1 MRIEVKQSE
10 STDRIKLDNLMQ
22 FYIYD
27 FSEFLPID
35 MDEKASFKEEILDPY
50 FADPDKVPFLVLV
63 DGLPAGFA
71 LVSAEI
77 VSLQNQGG
85 RCIRE
90 FFIVKRYRR
99 KSVGKTVATTIFS
112 MYPGKWEV
120 RVVRTN
126 LPAKVFWERVISEY
140 SEDRYNC
147 EERNDE
153 TWRGSIFSFQ
163 SRATSP

>member
-1 MRIEVKQSE
+1 MRIEVKQAE

-35 MDEKASFKEEILDPY
+35 MDEKASFKEGILDGY

-63 DGLPAGFA
+63 DGRIAGFA
-71 LVSAEI
+71 LVGAEI
-77 VSLQNQGG
+77 VLERNQGG
-85 RCIRE
+85 RCIKE

-99 KSVGKTVATTIFS
+99 QGVGNKAATVIFS

-153 TWRGSIFSFQ
+153 MWRGSIFSFQ
-163 SRATSP
+163 ARATSP

>member
-1 MRIEVKQSE
+1 MRIDVKRAE
-10 STDRIKLDNLMQ
+10 STDSVKLDNLMQ

-35 MDEKASFKEEILDPY
+35 LDEKASFKEEILDD
-50 FADPDKVPFLVLV
+50 FFDDPDKAAFLVMV

-77 VSLQNQGG
+77 VLQQNRGG
-85 RCIRE
+85 RGIKE
-90 FFIVKRYRR
+90 FFIVKRHRR
-99 KSVGKTVATTIFS
+99 HGVGKTVATAIFS

-126 LPAKVFWERVISEY
+126 LPAKVFWEKVISEY
-140 SEDRYNC
+140 SEGRYDY
-147 EERNDE
+147 EERYDE
-153 TWRGSIFSFQ
+153 IWRGSIFSFHA
-163 SRATSP
+163 RATAT

>member
-1 MRIEVKQSE
+1 MRIEVKRAE

-35 MDEKASFKEEILDPY
+35 LDEKASFKEEILDSF
-50 FADPDKVPFLVLV
+50 FADPDKDAFLVLV

-71 LVSAEI
+71 FVSAEI
-77 VSLQNQGG
+77 VLQQNQGG
-85 RCIRE
+85 RCIKE
-90 FFIVKRYRR
+90 FFIVKRHRR
-99 KSVGKTVATTIFS
+99 NGVGKTVATAIFS
-112 MYPGKWEV
+112 MYPGIWEV

-126 LPAKVFWERVISEY
+126 LPAKVFWEKVISEY
-140 SEDRYNC
+140 SEGRYKC

-153 TWRGSIFSFQ
+153 RWRGSIFSFHA
-163 SRATSP
+163 RATAT

>member
-1 MRIEVKQSE
+1 MRIEVKQAE

-35 MDEKASFKEEILDPY
+35 MDEKASFKEEILDDY
-50 FADPDKVPFLVLV
+50 FASPDKVPFLVLV

-77 VSLQNQGG
+77 VSQQNQGG

-99 KSVGKTVATTIFS
+99 KRVGKTVATTIFS

-126 LPAKVFWERVISEY
+126 LPARVFWERVISEY

-153 TWRGSIFSFQ
+153 IWRGSIFSLQ
-163 SRATSP
+163 ARATSP

>member
-1 MRIEVKQSE
+1 MRIELKRAG
-10 STDRIKLDNLMQ
+10 STDRIKFDNLMQ

-35 MDEKASFKEEILDPY
+35 LDEKASFKEEILDDY
-50 FADPDKVPFLVLV
+50 FADQDKDAFLVLV
-63 DGLPAGFA
+63 DGLLAGFA
-71 LVSAEI
+71 LVGAEI
-77 VSLQNQGG
+77 VLQQNQGG
-85 RCIRE
+85 RCIKE

-99 KSVGKTVATTIFS
+99 HGVGKTVATAIFS

-126 LPAKVFWERVISEY
+126 LPARVFWEKVISEY
-140 SEDRYNC
+140 SGGRYDC

-153 TWRGSIFSFQ
+153 LWRGSIFSLHA
-163 SRATSP
+163 RATAT

>member
-1 MRIEVKQSE
+1 MRIELKRVE

-35 MDEKASFKEEILDPY
+35 LDEQASFKNEILDGY
-50 FADPDKVPFLVLV
+50 FVDPDKDAFLVLV

-77 VSLQNQGG
+77 VLQQNRGG
-85 RCIRE
+85 RGIKE

-99 KSVGKTVATTIFS
+99 HGVGKTVATAIFS

-126 LPAKVFWERVISEY
+126 LPARVFWEKVISEY
-140 SEDRYNC
+140 SEERYNC

-153 TWRGSIFSFQ
+153 IWRGSIFSFHA
-163 SRATSP
+163 RAAAT